1 MKGQYFSFDAIIA
14 AVIFMMAIVML
25 LGYWHSVK
33 SFLEYQSGAVSREAM
48 RVASAL
54 FIPAF
59 PEGADCDRMVNIGFS
74 ISWNDRRVNETL
86 INCASARTLSEP
98 SWLKEKFSSPYNISM
113 KFSYDGSDTWIGG
126 EDPTSESEVVKM
138 RRAATIVKETG
149 ETALATVDIYLY
161 R

>member
-54 FIPAF
+54 FVPAF
-59 PEGADCDRMVNIGFS
+59 PEGSDCSRMVNLGFS
-74 ISWNDRRVNETL
+74 ISWNDRRVNES
-86 INCASARTLSEP
+86 IISCSAAQP
-98 SWLKEKFSSPYNISM
+98 SNWLKEKFSSPYNVSM
-113 KFSYDGSDTWIGG
+113 KFNYDGSDTWIG
-126 EDPTSESEVVKM
+126 EADPESDSEVVKM

>member
-33 SFLEYQSGAVSREAM
+33 SFLEYQSGAVSREAL
-48 RVASAL
+48 RVAASL

-59 PEGADCDRMVNIGFS
+59 PEGADCGRMVNLGFAT
-74 ISWNDRRVNETL
+74 SWNDRRVNETV
-86 INCASARTLSEP
+86 ITCSAAQP
-98 SWLKEKFSSPYNISM
+98 DYWLKEKFSSPYNISM
-113 KFSYDGSDTWIGG
+113 KFNYDGNDTWIGP
-126 EDPTSESEVVKM
+126 EDPASEYEVAKM
-138 RRAATIVKETG
+138 RRAATVVKETG
-149 ETALATVDIYLY
+149 ETSLATIDIYLY

>member
-54 FIPAF
+54 FVPAF
-59 PEGADCDRMVNIGFS
+59 PEGSDCDHMVNLGFS
-74 ISWNDRRVNETL
+74 VSWNDRRVNETV
-86 INCASARTLSEP
+86 IACSAAQP
-98 SWLKEKFSSPYNISM
+98 NYWLKEKFSSPYNVSM
-113 KFSYDGSDTWIGG
+113 KFNYDGTDTWIGA
-126 EDPTSESEVVKM
+126 EDPESDSEVVKM

-149 ETALATVDIYLY
+149 ETSLATIDIYLY

>member
-54 FIPAF
+54 FVPAF
-59 PEGADCDRMVNIGFS
+59 PEGSDCDRMVNLGFS
-74 ISWNDRRVNETL
+74 VSWNDRRVNESV
-86 INCASARTLSEP
+86 IACSAAQP
-98 SWLKEKFSSPYNISM
+98 NYWLKEKFSSPYNISM
-113 KFSYDGSDTWIGG
+113 KFNYDGSDTWIGA
-126 EDPTSESEVVKM
+126 EDPGSDSEVVKM